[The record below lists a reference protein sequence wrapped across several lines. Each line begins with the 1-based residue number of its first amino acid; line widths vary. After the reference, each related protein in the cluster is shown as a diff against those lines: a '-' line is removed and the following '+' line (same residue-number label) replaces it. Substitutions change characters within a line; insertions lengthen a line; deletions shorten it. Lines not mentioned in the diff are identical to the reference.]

1 VFCLKRPSPSRSLV
15 LVASAIALLAIGVA
29 PSSIATAQSSSSQTG
44 SSSSSSPDSQAA
56 TPIARIAQPD
66 AGGSSITLE
75 TSEPLFYIA
84 VALNTCG
91 YDAGLAQS
99 SPVRTKIRGEIND
112 EMASSA
118 PARDARDALCLYIR
132 EHALNDPG
140 RSLAQY
146 VSLALYLGPPPLLTP
161 SVDESELP
169 PDSTQ
174 VVGILPLVRTFAEA
188 VHLDALWFEH
198 RPEYEG
204 FIDRIH
210 NPMTKMVLDT
220 NIYLRLPVSAYDG
233 RRFLVLLEPML
244 SPTETNARYNGV
256 DSVVVVSPAA
266 DPPDA
271 VPMNLIRHTYLHF
284 TVEPLVYS
292 HASTMERLM
301 PLLKAVQDAPLE
313 FTYKSDVTAL
323 LAECLIKAIEAQTM
337 DVEIA
342 RPKKPEAVKDR
353 SDYDRY
359 DAQMAVYDRQAEAA
373 RRKTVDLDMRQGWVL
388 VDYFYN
394 QLGVMTKDGVSLK
407 DAIGPMVY
415 GMDVDREAHH
425 DKQIAFLPEGSGG
438 DSAFRDTV
446 RHVPPPLTGLNLAEM
461 KLMKG
466 DLNGAGEIAD
476 AALKS
481 DPANAEANYVLG
493 RIDLMQG
500 HPGDALDHLTQT
512 VHLSHDP
519 RTIAWAHIYLGRMY
533 DIARDPND
541 PDAILPQRT
550 KAIAEYR
557 AALAN
562 RDSQPDTKAAAEKGI
577 AQAFTLPK
585 RTAASSDEQDDSA
598 PLDPTGKAAK
608 ESYRPPPPQ

>member
-1 VFCLKRPSPSRSLV
+1 VVCLNRPSPSRTL
-15 LVASAIALLAIGVA
+15 ILLASVVTLLA
-29 PSSIATAQSSSSQTG
+29 CTVNPSAIATAQ
-44 SSSSSSPDSQAA
+44 SSSSSSPDSQAVA
-56 TPIARIAQPD
+56 PVPRIAQPE
-66 AGGSSITLE
+66 AGGSAITLE

-84 VALNTCG
+84 VALNACG

-99 SPVRTKIRGEIND
+99 SPVRAKIRGEIND
-112 EMASSA
+112 ELANSA
-118 PARDARDALCLYIR
+118 AARDARDALCLYIR

-146 VSLALYLGPPPLLTP
+146 VSLALYLSPPPLLTP

-174 VVGILPLVRTFAEA
+174 VIGILPLIRTFAES

-220 NIYLRLPVSAYDG
+220 NIYLRLPVSVYDG
-233 RRFLVLLEPML
+233 RRFLILLEPML
-244 SPTETNARYNGV
+244 SPAETNARYNGV

-271 VPMNLIRHTYLHF
+271 VPMDLIRHTYLHF

-292 HASTMERLM
+292 HAQTMDKLM

-337 DVEIA
+337 DVGFP
-342 RPKKPEAVKDR
+342 RPKKPDTVKDR

-359 DAQMAVYDRQAEAA
+359 DAQVAVYDRQAEAV

-394 QLGVMTKDGVSLK
+394 QLGTMTKDGVSLK
-407 DAIGPMVY
+407 DYIGPMVY

-425 DKQIAFLPEGSGG
+425 DKQITFLPEGSGG
-438 DSAFRDTV
+438 DLAFRDTV
-446 RHVPPPLTGLNLAEM
+446 RHTPPPLTGLNLAEM

-466 DLNGAGEIAD
+466 DLNGAGDIAD
-476 AALKS
+476 AALKI
-481 DPANAEANYVLG
+481 DPTNAEANYLLG

-512 VHLSHDP
+512 VQLSHDP

-541 PDAILPQRT
+541 PDVILPQRA

-577 AQAFTLPK
+577 AQAFTLPR